1 MGYDYKTI
9 DKNGDVQFEIFKLK
23 DMKELFI

>member
-9 DKNGDVQFEIFKLK
+9 DKNSDVQFEIFKLK

>member
-1 MGYDYKTI
+1 MGYDYKAI
-9 DKNGDVQFEIFKLK
+9 DKNDDVQFEIFILK